1 MYIVNNYIIISLSFS
16 RFRRYLPHQPLAI
29 HIITWDLEIP
39 VDASIFATRPRGR
52 WRFLERMAAEFDGLA
67 PPAAPS
73 QLPKE
78 TTGSSMINKQKLPR
92 KNAPNQKAS
101 RNNT

>member
-1 MYIVNNYIIISLSFS
+1 MYIVNNYISLYHYLFHSFS

-52 WRFLERMAAEFDGLA
+52 
-67 PPAAPS
+67 
-73 QLPKE
+73 
-78 TTGSSMINKQKLPR
+78 
-92 KNAPNQKAS
+92 
-101 RNNT
+101 